1 MTIYD
6 NYTIKYYTY
15 GQYSIYYISRP
26 GIDGYHD
33 LGIFQLLG
41 YPLFIA
47 GFFLGDDYRDY
58 MIKWHDVYY
67 SDF

>member
-1 MTIYD
+1 MIHGNFHCFDMAIWKNSNDLYPLV
-6 NYTIKYYTY
+6 YH
-15 GQYSIYYISRP
+15 QP

-47 GFFLGDDYRDY
+47 GKIHYFYGNFQ
-58 MIKWHDVYY
+58 
-67 SDF
+67 